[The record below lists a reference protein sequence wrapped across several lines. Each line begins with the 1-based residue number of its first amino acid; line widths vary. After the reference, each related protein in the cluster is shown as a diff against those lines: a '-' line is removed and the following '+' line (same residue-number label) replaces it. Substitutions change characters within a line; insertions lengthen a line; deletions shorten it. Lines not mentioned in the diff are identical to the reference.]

1 MTKAPV
7 GAVRKLWNL
16 TCMQLSHKELQLQL
30 NKYLYQYLFNTY
42 TQTVWLNRS
51 WFEHQCNYLLLWCAC
66 WFPSPVL
73 SPPWS
78 TCPGPQPCHL
88 GGGCMGEGGQR
99 EKLLPYVSTC
109 IKLYQDTSA
118 VHSPL
123 TPGWNDTGHNWAM
136 VLIFLTLHNYLK
148 GKGPGVGRALHK
160 WTYEKCKTLWQPMTS
175 LM

>member
-30 NKYLYQYLFNTY
+30 KKYLYQYLFNTY
-42 TQTVWLNRS
+42 TQMLWQNRS

-88 GGGCMGEGGQR
+88 GGWCMGEGGQR

-109 IKLYQDTSA
+109 NCIRTLQQSTVLWRQVGMTLVTTELWYWFFLHCTTISKVKGLVPLVELFPSGHMRSAKL
-118 VHSPL
+118 
-123 TPGWNDTGHNWAM
+123 W
-136 VLIFLTLHNYLK
+136 
-148 GKGPGVGRALHK
+148 
-160 WTYEKCKTLWQPMTS
+160 
-175 LM
+175 